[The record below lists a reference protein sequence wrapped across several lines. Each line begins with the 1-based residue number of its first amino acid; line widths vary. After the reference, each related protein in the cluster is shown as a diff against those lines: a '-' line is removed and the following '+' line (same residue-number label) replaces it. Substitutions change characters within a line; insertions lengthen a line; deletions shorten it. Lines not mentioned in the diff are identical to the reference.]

1 MVPPRSATTTV
12 ASTQASMRRRLRRVL
27 HAGSIPGR
35 TVAAQMDVHVPSVRE
50 SRDAG
55 AADAEFGQLTRAIRG
70 ARAGVPVPSPVP
82 RKFAGGRLE
91 FRILGPLDVVGPD
104 GPEVVRGTKRRG
116 LLAYLLVHA
125 GEAVSLDR
133 LVEDLYDE
141 RSSAGARGTVQTYL
155 SQLRK
160 LLADGSGVTL
170 ETRPSG
176 YALGVPADRLDAARF
191 ERLCA
196 EAGTEAD
203 ATTRLTML
211 DAALDL
217 WRGAPLGEFA
227 GSAWADVEAARL
239 GALRLQALQR
249 RIDARLD
256 LGHDAETIP
265 ELERLAGEHP
275 LDEHFWAQLMVAYYR
290 AGRQADA
297 LRACQRARSPLA
309 DELGVEP
316 AAELQDL
323 EHRILHHDPE
333 LMLARPGP
341 ASTDAC
347 FPEGVVTFLLTDIE
361 GSTPLWDHDPEAMSS
376 AIARHEELVTH
387 TVRSHRGWIVN

>member
-133 LVEDLYDE
+133 L
-141 RSSAGARGTVQTYL
+141 
-155 SQLRK
+155 
-160 LLADGSGVTL
+160 
-170 ETRPSG
+170 
-176 YALGVPADRLDAARF
+176 DAARF

-227 GSAWADVEAARL
+227 GSAWADGEAARL
-239 GALRLQALQR
+239 GALRIQALQR

-297 LRACQRARSPLA
+297 LRAYQRARSLLA

-323 EHRILHHDPE
+323 EHRILDHDPE

-387 TVRSHRGWIVN
+387 TVRSHRGWIVKSKGEGDSTLSVFPRASDAALAAV

>member
-1 MVPPRSATTTV
+1 
-12 ASTQASMRRRLRRVL
+12 MRRRLRRGL
-27 HAGSIPGR
+27 HAGSTPGEPA
-35 TVAAQMDVHVPSVRE
+35 AAQMDIRVRSPWE
-50 SRDAG
+50 SRDAAG
-55 AADAEFGQLTRAIRG
+55 ACGEFEHLTSSIRGDRVVRAIRSV
-70 ARAGVPVPSPVP
+70 APC
-82 RKFAGGRLE
+82 KLAGGRLE
-91 FRILGPLDVVGPD
+91 FRILGPLEVIGPD
-104 GPEVVRGTKRRG
+104 GPAVVRGTKRRG

-125 GEAVSLDR
+125 GEGVSLDR
-133 LVEDLYDE
+133 LVADLYDE
-141 RSSAGARGTVQTYL
+141 RGSAG
-155 SQLRK
+155 
-160 LLADGSGVTL
+160 
-170 ETRPSG
+170 
-176 YALGVPADRLDAARF
+176 
-191 ERLCA
+191 
-196 EAGTEAD
+196 
-203 ATTRLTML
+203 
-211 DAALDL
+211 
-217 WRGAPLGEFA
+217 
-227 GSAWADVEAARL
+227 ADVEATRL
-239 GALRLQALQR
+239 DALRLQALQQ
-249 RIDARLD
+249 RIAARLD

-297 LRACQRARSPLA
+297 LRAYQRARSLLA
-309 DELGVEP
+309 EELGVEP

-323 EHRILHHDPE
+323 ERRILDHDPE